1 MEARKAGYAVADRV
15 YKNALSHLQFVAK
28 GSDDQPYAL
37 QTRVYALYVLSLAGR
52 PQLSTMTYIKN
63 HQFEKLSHYSR
74 AQLAAAYFYAGDR
87 ETAVSLLPVTTAAS
101 PGSAGRPAATST
113 PRSAPTPSSWAP
125 WRISIRK
132 IPPFTGWWSG

>member
-1 MEARKAGYAVADRV
+1 MT
-15 YKNALSHLQFVAK
+15 N
-28 GSDDQPYAL
+28 PYAL

-52 PQLSTMTYIKN
+52 PQLGTMTYIKN
-63 HQFEKLSHYSR
+63 HQFEKLSHYSVPNWPPPTSMR
-74 AQLAAAYFYAGDR
+74 ATGKPP
-87 ETAVSLLPVTTAAS
+87 SLFPVTTAAS